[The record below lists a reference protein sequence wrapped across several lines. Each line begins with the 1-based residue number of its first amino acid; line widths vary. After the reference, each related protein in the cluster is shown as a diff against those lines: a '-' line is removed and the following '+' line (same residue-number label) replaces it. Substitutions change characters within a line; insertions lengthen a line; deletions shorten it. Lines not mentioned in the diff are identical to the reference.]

1 MKSKKNFLTLIS
13 TLIVCALCISIGVYQ
28 QNVGKKYLS
37 EEQIEELRED
47 YPVYQLAYPPQFSGG
62 FPTLDQLIGDADTFV
77 YGEII
82 EDLEIY
88 SKNVLTGIPAIDE
101 KKERMGYSSE
111 YTFGRYRLR
120 VIEDTENIFK
130 PGDEIILSFN
140 SEFIDYNP
148 ELKNG
153 MKIVYSAF
161 QWENDPKQTSYMTVG
176 TYYVTDDGYAL
187 SAFPEEQK
195 IMQARG
201 TYSGVKVEYLLKQ
214 LKKK

>member
-1 MKSKKNFLTLIS
+1 
-13 TLIVCALCISIGVYQ
+13 
-28 QNVGKKYLS
+28 
-37 EEQIEELRED
+37 
-47 YPVYQLAYPPQFSGG
+47 
-62 FPTLDQLIGDADTFV
+62 
-77 YGEII
+77 
-82 EDLEIY
+82 
-88 SKNVLTGIPAIDE
+88 
-101 KKERMGYSSE
+101 MGYSSE

-176 TYYVTDDGYAL
+176 TSYVTDDGYAL
-187 SAFPEEQK
+187 SGFPEELK
-195 IMQARG
+195 TMHARG
-201 TYSGVKVEYLLKQ
+201 AYSGVKVEYLLKQ

>member
-1 MKSKKNFLTLIS
+1 MTLIS

-140 SEFIDYNP
+140 SEFIDYRP
-148 ELKNG
+148 KFEKG
-153 MKIVYSAF
+153 MKVVFGVSLDQRGTGY
-161 QWENDPKQTSYMTVG
+161 PTVG

-195 IMQARG
+195 TMKSRG